1 MSATSDALHR
11 NAVVVDGL
19 VFFSDGNTRDMLAG
33 GVSAINLTVAEMS
46 AGFEDALRDTM
57 AWRERARD
65 PAGSWLLV
73 EQAEDIARAK
83 EQGKLGLIMGWQNAK
98 PLGDQIDRV
107 KLFHTLGLRVI
118 QLTYNEANLIGDGC
132 LETRNAGLSLLGV
145 EMVKEMNRV
154 GIAID
159 LSHCAPQ
166 TCLDAARH
174 SRQPVL
180 LTHANANAVIVRPRN
195 KSDDVIRAVAETG
208 GVIGCSV
215 HAYLLWRG
223 KAGQRPTM
231 EDFVANIKH
240 IGNLVGY
247 EHVGIGTD
255 YPSVDTY
262 EAVRHVMVMSR
273 TKYAASGGDFS
284 TAFGDVMEARYPEE
298 IPTPVQFP
306 RITEALEKAGLTTTQ
321 IEGVLGANFQRA
333 FGQIW
338 SVAKSSA

>member
-1 MSATSDALHR
+1 MSATSEALHR
-11 NAVVVDGL
+11 KSVVIDGL

-33 GVSAINLTVAEMS
+33 GVSAINLTVTEMS
-46 AGFEDALRDTM
+46 AGFEEALRDAIT
-57 AWRERARD
+57 WRERALD
-65 PAGSWLLV
+65 PSGSWLLV
-73 EQAEDIARAK
+73 QQAGDIALAK
-83 EQGKLGLIMGWQNAK
+83 QQGKLGLIMGWQNAK
-98 PLGDQIDRV
+98 PLGDQVDRV
-107 KLFHTLGLRVI
+107 KLFHTLGIRVI

-132 LETRNAGLSLLGV
+132 LEKRNAGLSMLGV
-145 EMVKEMNRV
+145 DMVKEMNRV

-174 SRQPVL
+174 SSKPVL
-180 LTHANANAVIVRPRN
+180 LTHANANAVIQRPRN
-195 KSDDVIRAVAETG
+195 KSDDVIRAVADTG
-208 GVIGCSV
+208 GVIGCSI

-223 KAGQRPTM
+223 QAGQRPTL

-247 EHVGIGTD
+247 EHVGVGTD

-284 TAFGDVMEARYPEE
+284 SAFGDVMEARYPEE
-298 IPTPVQFP
+298 IPTPAQFP
-306 RITEALEKAGLTTTQ
+306 RITQALEEGGLTAAQ
-321 IEGVLGANFQRA
+321 IEGVLGGNFQRV
-333 FGQIW
+333 FGEIW
-338 SVAKSSA
+338 SAAQ